1 MLSTLLL
8 APLPKPIG
16 GSSSSIL
23 IRESYKL
30 TFDHVWARAM
40 SAPWHG
46 VVLTGQPGIGG
57 HILFPLS
64 LLQILKSSLKARH
77 SSNTTSLCGFC
88 SANRSCSSPWTVKSC
103 FYSTMIRSIRRSTPA
118 YYHHY
123 NSLEASHRLQMF
135 LSGRCLISTSGVSRG
150 DSCSTNVVSP
160 YRRLHRI
167 QSDTRAG

>member
-40 SAPWHG
+40 SAPG

-57 HILFPLS
+57 HILFPLL
-64 LLQILKSSLKARH
+64 LLQH
-77 SSNTTSLCGFC
+77 
-88 SANRSCSSPWTVKSC
+88 
-103 FYSTMIRSIRRSTPA
+103 
-118 YYHHY
+118 
-123 NSLEASHRLQMF
+123 
-135 LSGRCLISTSGVSRG
+135 
-150 DSCSTNVVSP
+150 
-160 YRRLHRI
+160 
-167 QSDTRAG
+167 